1 MMILPTCQRRDQ
13 IGSLVPL
20 VSFHFGFQ
28 CFGWSAEV
36 WGMRGRRR
44 VVEPLGKAWGT
55 TIGHLGLGDQE

>member
-1 MMILPTCQRRDQ
+1 M
-13 IGSLVPL
+13 
-20 VSFHFGFQ
+20 
-28 CFGWSAEV
+28 